1 LREVEYVSML
11 SDAARWHAH
20 DVRFNG
26 DKREPEMDVPLPE
39 STLGIVMELTRA
51 GERWG
56 FGEDKGT

>member
-1 LREVEYVSML
+1 ML